1 MAEEEEEQE
10 EKEVGGREAERR
22 RRVKINK
29 PSHRLTFGLVYLTM
43 ISSLPCFGSVLS
55 ALADVNVPRRACFTR
70 SVSVSYIPPHPPLP

>member
-1 MAEEEEEQE
+1 MAEEEEEE
-10 EKEVGGREAERR
+10 EVGGREAERR

-55 ALADVNVPRRACFTR
+55 ALAYVNARVVP
-70 SVSVSYIPPHPPLP
+70 VSHALSL